1 MYVAEGFDDHF
12 ASGAEPATEAGLQPQ
27 GRNPPWVVESMAPGA
42 PDLWPA
48 IDCPEQTC
56 MRETLSRIEQGK
68 REWEA
73 TVDALPQLV
82 VLLDHGGE
90 VLRAN
95 RVVEHWG
102 LGSVAQCIGRSVHQ
116 LLHPHC
122 VDSACHFVNFWR
134 DVQPMLAQGHNV
146 ACETEDKQLA
156 RHLRIRVSPI
166 CIAYGDDRG
175 IPQGSAVVIVLEDI
189 TKLKHVEAELR
200 TVNERLEERVAA
212 RTADLEAL
220 NKCLLRSVQERAR
233 VVREQRR
240 LIAILEGTSD
250 LVGISD
256 PGGRLIYLNA
266 AGRCMLGLGE
276 RDDVARLHVRDCHP
290 LPVVEHLMTSAI
302 PVAIR
307 DGVWAGESILRTGAG
322 QDIPVLQVII
332 AHLDASGAVDRLST
346 IIRDISEQRGAMEA
360 LRESRNELRLLSAQ
374 LLTYQEKERQR
385 IASEL
390 HDGLG
395 QTLSAV
401 KFCVEDG
408 LRRMA
413 EGCPD
418 DASRVLQHV
427 VGKVQGA
434 VEEVRRISMDL
445 RPSTLDD
452 LGIVPTLAWFFR
464 EFEAIYRDIHVVKQ
478 IEIEE
483 GTVVAPV
490 KTAIYRVVQEAMHN
504 VAKHAGAGTIR
515 VALLRVGNLVDLTI
529 ADDGCGFDGCKL
541 DDCSGRGFGL
551 TGMRE
556 RTALSGGTFRIESES
571 GVGTRI
577 RACWPAHAC
586 VSNASQERYWTK
598 TVLPAMWISSMVNL
612 HTDTLPEG
620 ESAAAILHC
629 YMSVA
634 FQFVNSV
641 I

>member
-1 MYVAEGFDDHF
+1 MYLAKGVDDHV
-12 ASGAEPATEAGLQPQ
+12 ASGAELATKTGLQPQ
-27 GRNPPWVVESMAPGA
+27 GRNPWVVETMAPGA
-42 PDLWPA
+42 LDPWPGVGCPDR
-48 IDCPEQTC
+48 TC
-56 MRETLSRIEQGK
+56 MRETLSRVEQGK

-82 VLLDHGGE
+82 VLLDQGGE
-90 VLRAN
+90 VLRVN

-102 LGSVAQCIGRSVHQ
+102 LGSVAQCIGRTVHQ
-116 LLHPHC
+116 LLHPDC
-122 VDSACHFVNFWR
+122 VDSACPFVNFWR
-134 DVQPMLAQGHNV
+134 DVQPMLAQGCSA
-146 ACETEDKQLA
+146 ACEAEDKQLA

-175 IPQGSAVVIVLEDI
+175 IPQGSAVVVVLEDI

-200 TVNERLEERVAA
+200 AVNEHLEDRVAA
-212 RTADLEAL
+212 RTAELEAMNL
-220 NKCLLRSVQERAR
+220 CLLRSVQERVR
-233 VVREQRR
+233 IVREQRR

-250 LVGISD
+250 LVGIAD
-256 PGGRLIYLNA
+256 PGGRVIYLNA
-266 AGRCMLGLGE
+266 AGRRLLGLGE
-276 RDDVARLHVRDCHP
+276 RDDVAQLHVRDCHP
-290 LPVVEHLMTSAI
+290 QPVAEHLMASAI
-302 PVAIR
+302 PAAIR
-307 DGVWAGESILRTGAG
+307 HGVWSGETILRTGAG

-360 LRESRNELRLLSAQ
+360 LRESRNEHRLLSAQ

-395 QTLSAV
+395 QTLSEV

-418 DASRVLQHV
+418 DATRLLQQV

-483 GTVVAPV
+483 GVVAAPV

-504 VAKHAGAGTIR
+504 VAKHAGAGTVR

-529 ADDGCGFDGCKL
+529 DDDGRGFDGCKL
-541 DDCSGRGFGL
+541 DDCSSCGFGL
-551 TGMRE
+551 TSMRE

-571 GVGTRI
+571 GLGTRI
-577 RACWPAHAC
+577 RACWPAHA
-586 VSNASQERYWTK
+586 
-598 TVLPAMWISSMVNL
+598 
-612 HTDTLPEG
+612 
-620 ESAAAILHC
+620 
-629 YMSVA
+629 
-634 FQFVNSV
+634 
-641 I
+641 